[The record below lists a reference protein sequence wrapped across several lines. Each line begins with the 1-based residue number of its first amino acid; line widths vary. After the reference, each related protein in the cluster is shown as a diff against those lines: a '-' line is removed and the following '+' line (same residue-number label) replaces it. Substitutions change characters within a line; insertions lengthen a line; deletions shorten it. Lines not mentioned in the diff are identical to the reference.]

1 MKLEMNK
8 VVDTFKLTL
17 KLRVDLY
24 MYLLVNMICKSNKV
38 VPQKYL
44 SFRGR
49 IFLFGGKMEE
59 NLTKVLET
67 FNKEIESSKSLDDL
81 EKLRIK
87 YLGKKGEITDLKKSI
102 AKLPNEE
109 KPAAGK
115 LINKTSKEIE
125 EKLALKNEEIKK
137 VLLEEKVKAE
147 KIDVTAHFDKYE
159 SGHLAV
165 INQTMEELESIF
177 QNMGFDVVEGPEVD
191 TVKFVFDDLNSPE
204 DHPARSTSDTFYI
217 NDEVLL
223 RPHTSSMQIRVM
235 NEGKLP
241 IKMVSA
247 GRVFRNDEVDA
258 THSPMFHQLECLVV
272 DENVS
277 MANLKATLETFIK
290 EMFGDEM
297 KLRYRPHHFPFTEP
311 SLEVD
316 VTCPICKGEGCPAC
330 GNTGWSMEL
339 LGGGMVHPNV
349 LEACGIDSE
358 KYTGFAF
365 GLGVDRIAM
374 VKYGLDDIRLLYDN
388 DKRFMEQF

>member
-1 MKLEMNK
+1 
-8 VVDTFKLTL
+8 
-17 KLRVDLY
+17 
-24 MYLLVNMICKSNKV
+24 
-38 VPQKYL
+38 
-44 SFRGR
+44 
-49 IFLFGGKMEE
+49 MEE
-59 NLTKVLET
+59 NLNQILSKAQS
-67 FNKEIESSKSLDDL
+67 EIEAADSLDTL
-81 EKLRIK
+81 EKIRVA
-87 YLGKKGEITDLKKSI
+87 YLGKKGVITGQKKNIS
-102 AKLPNEE
+102 KLSNEE
-109 KPAAGK
+109 KPMAGK
-115 LINKTSKEIE
+115 LINQTSTEIE
-125 EKLALKNEEIKK
+125 NALNEKSETVKKELLKQKIAEET
-137 VLLEEKVKAE
+137 
-147 KIDVTAHFDKYE
+147 IDVTAHFEKHN
-159 SGHLAV
+159 SGHLAL
-165 INQTMEELESIF
+165 INQTLEELETIF
-177 QNMGFDVVEGPEVD
+177 QNMGFDVVEGPEID
-191 TVKFVFDDLNSPE
+191 TVKNVFDDLNSPA

-217 NDEVLL
+217 TDDILL

-290 EMFGDEM
+290 EMFGDDME
-297 KLRYRPHHFPFTEP
+297 LRYRPHHFPFTEP

-316 VTCPICKGEGCPAC
+316 ATCPVCRGEGCPAC

-388 DKRFMEQF
+388 DKRFLEQF

>member
-1 MKLEMNK
+1 
-8 VVDTFKLTL
+8 
-17 KLRVDLY
+17 
-24 MYLLVNMICKSNKV
+24 
-38 VPQKYL
+38 
-44 SFRGR
+44 
-49 IFLFGGKMEE
+49 MEE
-59 NLTKVLET
+59 NLKQILS
-67 FNKEIESSKSLDDL
+67 KAKSEIEASDSLDTL
-81 EKLRIK
+81 EKIRVA
-87 YLGKKGEITDLKKSI
+87 YLGKKGLITDQKKNIS
-102 AKLPNEE
+102 KLPNEK
-109 KPAAGK
+109 KPMAGK
-115 LINKTSKEIE
+115 LINETSKEIE
-125 EKLALKNEEIKK
+125 NALSQKSEAVKKELLKQKIKEET
-137 VLLEEKVKAE
+137 
-147 KIDVTAHFDKYE
+147 IDVTAHFENHD
-159 SGHLAV
+159 SGHLAL
-165 INQTMEELESIF
+165 INQTLEELETIF
-177 QNMGFDVVEGPEVD
+177 QNMGFDVVEGPEID
-191 TVKFVFDDLNSPE
+191 TVKHVFDDLNSPA

-217 NDEVLL
+217 TDDILL

-290 EMFGDEM
+290 EMFGDDI

-316 VTCPICKGEGCPAC
+316 ATCPVCRGEGCPAC

-374 VKYGLDDIRLLYDN
+374 VKYGLNDIRLLYDN
-388 DKRFMEQF
+388 DKRFLEQF

>member
-1 MKLEMNK
+1 MA
-8 VVDTFKLTL
+8 
-17 KLRVDLY
+17 
-24 MYLLVNMICKSNKV
+24 
-38 VPQKYL
+38 
-44 SFRGR
+44 
-49 IFLFGGKMEE
+49 E
-59 NLTKVLET
+59 NLKKVLET
-67 FNKEIESSKSLDDL
+67 FAQEIVDAKSLDDL

-109 KPAAGK
+109 KPEAGK
-115 LINKTSKEIE
+115 LINKTSKELE
-125 EKLALKNEEIKK
+125 EKLASKNKEINEK
-137 VLLEEKVKAE
+137 LLSEKVKAE
-147 KIDVTAHFDKYE
+147 KIDVTAHFDKFE

-191 TVKFVFDDLNSPE
+191 TVKYVFDDLNSPE

-290 EMFGDEM
+290 EMFGNEM

-316 VTCPICKGEGCPAC
+316 VTCPTCKGEGCPAC

-388 DKRFMEQF
+388 DKRFIEQF

>member
-1 MKLEMNK
+1 
-8 VVDTFKLTL
+8 
-17 KLRVDLY
+17 
-24 MYLLVNMICKSNKV
+24 
-38 VPQKYL
+38 
-44 SFRGR
+44 
-49 IFLFGGKMEE
+49 MEE
-59 NLTKVLET
+59 NLKKVLET
-67 FNKEIESSKSLDDL
+67 FTQEIVDAKSLDDL

-109 KPAAGK
+109 KPEAGK

-125 EKLALKNEEIKK
+125 EKLASKNKEINEKLLK
-137 VLLEEKVKAE
+137 EKVKAE
-147 KIDVTAHFDKYE
+147 KIDVSAHFDKYE

-191 TVKFVFDDLNSPE
+191 TVKYVFDDLNSPE

-217 NDEVLL
+217 NDKVLL

-316 VTCPICKGEGCPAC
+316 VTCPTCKGEGCPAC

-388 DKRFMEQF
+388 DKRFIEQF

>member
-1 MKLEMNK
+1 
-8 VVDTFKLTL
+8 
-17 KLRVDLY
+17 
-24 MYLLVNMICKSNKV
+24 
-38 VPQKYL
+38 
-44 SFRGR
+44 
-49 IFLFGGKMEE
+49 MEE
-59 NLTKVLET
+59 NLKKVIET
-67 FNKEIESSKSLDDL
+67 FAQEIVDAKSLDDL

-109 KPAAGK
+109 KPEAGK

-125 EKLALKNEEIKK
+125 EKLASKNKEINEK
-137 VLLEEKVKAE
+137 LLSEKVKAE
-147 KIDVTAHFDKYE
+147 KIDVTAHFDKFE

-191 TVKFVFDDLNSPE
+191 TVKYVFDDLNSPE

-277 MANLKATLETFIK
+277 ML
-290 EMFGDEM
+290 
-297 KLRYRPHHFPFTEP
+297 
-311 SLEVD
+311 SL
-316 VTCPICKGEGCPAC
+316 I
-330 GNTGWSMEL
+330 
-339 LGGGMVHPNV
+339 H
-349 LEACGIDSE
+349 I
-358 KYTGFAF
+358 
-365 GLGVDRIAM
+365 
-374 VKYGLDDIRLLYDN
+374 
-388 DKRFMEQF
+388 

>member
-1 MKLEMNK
+1 
-8 VVDTFKLTL
+8 
-17 KLRVDLY
+17 
-24 MYLLVNMICKSNKV
+24 
-38 VPQKYL
+38 
-44 SFRGR
+44 
-49 IFLFGGKMEE
+49 MEE
-59 NLTKVLET
+59 NLKKVLET
-67 FNKEIESSKSLDDL
+67 FAQEIVDAKSLDDL

-109 KPAAGK
+109 KPEAGK

-125 EKLALKNEEIKK
+125 EKLASKNKEINEK
-137 VLLEEKVKAE
+137 LLSEKVKAE
-147 KIDVTAHFDKYE
+147 KIDVTAHFDKCE

-191 TVKFVFDDLNSPE
+191 TVKYVFDDLNSPE

-316 VTCPICKGEGCPAC
+316 VTCPTCKGEGCPAC

-388 DKRFMEQF
+388 DKRFIEQF

>member
-1 MKLEMNK
+1 
-8 VVDTFKLTL
+8 
-17 KLRVDLY
+17 
-24 MYLLVNMICKSNKV
+24 
-38 VPQKYL
+38 
-44 SFRGR
+44 
-49 IFLFGGKMEE
+49 MEE
-59 NLTKVLET
+59 NLKQILS
-67 FNKEIESSKSLDDL
+67 KAKSEIEASDSLDTL
-81 EKLRIK
+81 EKIRVV
-87 YLGKKGEITDLKKSI
+87 YLGKKGLITDQKKNIS
-102 AKLPNEE
+102 KLPNEE
-109 KPAAGK
+109 KPMAGK
-115 LINKTSKEIE
+115 LINETSKEIE
-125 EKLALKNEEIKK
+125 NALSKKSEAVKKELLKQKIAEET
-137 VLLEEKVKAE
+137 
-147 KIDVTAHFDKYE
+147 IDVTAHFENHD
-159 SGHLAV
+159 SGHLAL
-165 INQTMEELESIF
+165 INQTLEELEAIF
-177 QNMGFDVVEGPEVD
+177 QNMGFDVVEGPEID
-191 TVKFVFDDLNSPE
+191 TVKHVFDDLNSPA

-217 NDEVLL
+217 TDDILL

-290 EMFGDEM
+290 EMFGDDI

-316 VTCPICKGEGCPAC
+316 ATCPVCRGEGCPAC

-349 LEACGIDSE
+349 LKACGIDSE

-388 DKRFMEQF
+388 DKRFLEQF

>member
-1 MKLEMNK
+1 
-8 VVDTFKLTL
+8 
-17 KLRVDLY
+17 
-24 MYLLVNMICKSNKV
+24 
-38 VPQKYL
+38 
-44 SFRGR
+44 
-49 IFLFGGKMEE
+49 MEE
-59 NLTKVLET
+59 NLNKVLET
-67 FNKEIESSKSLDDL
+67 AKSEIEKTIDL
-81 EKLRIK
+81 KGLEDLRIK
-87 YLGKKGEITDLKKSI
+87 FLGKKGSITDLKKSI
-102 AKLPNEE
+102 SKLPNEE
-109 KPAAGK
+109 KPKAGK
-115 LINKTSKEIE
+115 LINKASKEIE
-125 EKLALKNEEIKK
+125 SLLVDKNEAIKSE
-137 VLLEEKVKAE
+137 LLRKKIKEE

-165 INQTMEELESIF
+165 INQTMEELETIF
-177 QNMGFDVVEGPEVD
+177 QNMGFDVVEGPEID
-191 TVKFVFDDLNSPE
+191 TVKYVFDDLNSPKN
-204 DHPARSTSDTFYI
+204 HPSRSTSDTFYI
-217 NDEVLL
+217 SDEVLL

-277 MANLKATLETFIK
+277 MANLNATLETFIH

-297 KLRYRPHHFPFTEP
+297 SLRYRPHHFPFTEP

-316 VTCPICKGEGCPAC
+316 VTCPACMGEGCPAC

-365 GLGVDRIAM
+365 GLGIDRIAM

-388 DKRFMEQF
+388 DKRFIEQF

>member
-1 MKLEMNK
+1 
-8 VVDTFKLTL
+8 
-17 KLRVDLY
+17 
-24 MYLLVNMICKSNKV
+24 
-38 VPQKYL
+38 
-44 SFRGR
+44 
-49 IFLFGGKMEE
+49 MEE
-59 NLTKVLET
+59 NLKQILS
-67 FNKEIESSKSLDDL
+67 KAKSEIEASDSLDTL
-81 EKLRIK
+81 EKIRVA
-87 YLGKKGEITDLKKSI
+87 YLGKKGLITDQKKNIS
-102 AKLPNEE
+102 KLPNEE
-109 KPAAGK
+109 KPMAGK
-115 LINKTSKEIE
+115 LINETSKEIE
-125 EKLALKNEEIKK
+125 NALSQKSEAVKKELLKQKIAEET
-137 VLLEEKVKAE
+137 
-147 KIDVTAHFDKYE
+147 IDVTAHFERHD
-159 SGHLAV
+159 SGHLAL
-165 INQTMEELESIF
+165 INQTLEELESIF
-177 QNMGFDVVEGPEVD
+177 QNMGFDVVEGPEID
-191 TVKFVFDDLNSPE
+191 TVKNVFDDLNSPA

-217 NDEVLL
+217 TDDTLL

-290 EMFGDEM
+290 EMFGDDME
-297 KLRYRPHHFPFTEP
+297 LRYRPHHFPFTEP

-316 VTCPICKGEGCPAC
+316 ATCPVCRGEGCPAC

-388 DKRFMEQF
+388 DKRFLEQF

>member
-1 MKLEMNK
+1 
-8 VVDTFKLTL
+8 
-17 KLRVDLY
+17 
-24 MYLLVNMICKSNKV
+24 
-38 VPQKYL
+38 
-44 SFRGR
+44 
-49 IFLFGGKMEE
+49 
-59 NLTKVLET
+59 
-67 FNKEIESSKSLDDL
+67 
-81 EKLRIK
+81 
-87 YLGKKGEITDLKKSI
+87 
-102 AKLPNEE
+102 
-109 KPAAGK
+109 
-115 LINKTSKEIE
+115 
-125 EKLALKNEEIKK
+125 
-137 VLLEEKVKAE
+137 
-147 KIDVTAHFDKYE
+147 
-159 SGHLAV
+159 
-165 INQTMEELESIF
+165 MEELETIF
-177 QNMGFDVVEGPEVD
+177 QNMGFDVVGGPEVD
-191 TVKFVFDDLNSPE
+191 TVKYVFDDLNSPKN
-204 DHPARSTSDTFYI
+204 HPARSTSDTFYI
-217 NDEVLL
+217 SDDVLL

-277 MANLKATLETFIK
+277 MANLKATLETFIH

-297 KLRYRPHHFPFTEP
+297 NLRYRPHHFPFTEP

-316 VTCPICKGEGCPAC
+316 VTCPACMGEGCPAC

-388 DKRFMEQF
+388 DKRFIEQF

>member
-1 MKLEMNK
+1 
-8 VVDTFKLTL
+8 
-17 KLRVDLY
+17 
-24 MYLLVNMICKSNKV
+24 
-38 VPQKYL
+38 
-44 SFRGR
+44 
-49 IFLFGGKMEE
+49 MEE
-59 NLTKVLET
+59 NLKELIAKAIHEIDLSLSLE
-67 FNKEIESSKSLDDL
+67 EL
-81 EKLRIK
+81 EKLRVK
-87 YLGKKGEITDLKKSI
+87 YLGKKGLITDLKKNI
-102 AKLPNEE
+102 AKLPKEE
-109 KPAAGK
+109 KPQAGK
-115 LINKTSKEIE
+115 LINQASVEIE
-125 EKLALKNEEIKK
+125 KALEEKTKAIREK
-137 VLLEEKVKAE
+137 LLEEKIEEE
-147 KIDVTAHFDKYE
+147 KIDVTAHFDRKT
-159 SGHLAV
+159 SGHLAL
-165 INQTMEELESIF
+165 INQTLEDLEAIF
-177 QNMGFDVVEGPEVD
+177 QNMGFDVVEGPEID
-191 TVKFVFDDLNSPE
+191 TVKNVFDDLNSPA

-217 NDEVLL
+217 TDDVLL

-290 EMFGDEM
+290 EMFGDDI

-316 VTCPICKGEGCPAC
+316 ATCPICKGKGCPAC

-388 DKRFMEQF
+388 DKRFLEQF